1 MHEIKNIQVEK
12 RPSKLRLQ
20 GRILFLADDADL
32 IRRQLAGEDLELTD
46 ELRSKLRDQ
55 ISTDEITPAYICYY
69 FDETLGEFPYLG
81 LRAGGEAPI
90 TRGSVKKG
98 RFVCSVAG
106 KRRGKGSSRE
116 QSPYAELMAGIRV
129 VIAENI
135 ERIYNENCQNLG
147 ILTSTDFSLI
157 ERIRAG
163 EEIPLSAFTEGV
175 DAITRE
181 IIEYGGLF
189 EFNVARLQGSVRIPA
204 LESQRMPTDD
214 PGDGADAPDGDDV
227 RRLRGASEHHA
238 GREAWSPAEAAEE
251 TTTTSAPNN
260 PPGAAGR
267 AGDHAGNGHRAT
279 RRTRVGDRPMT
290 VAEKIFARNWVVDA
304 AAGEYGVPWVK
315 PGDSGFVRTD
325 WRFSHEYVTPMAA
338 IFFEEK
344 LGPDAKVTDPD
355 TVLMF
360 RDHLTYLHEV
370 MPRERVQMGL
380 LDVATQ
386 LKQKQQDFAE
396 KQGIRLYG
404 ERLGARLG
412 SEAICHSK
420 MLEEYAEPGQI
431 IVGTDSHTPHS
442 GAIGAVAFGVGTTA
456 IFNSWITKD
465 VRVSVPPSFKV
476 VIRGKKP
483 AHVTAKD
490 FMLEILRH
498 PYIKDGHAIGQ
509 IIEYAGEA
517 VEALSVDE
525 RATMTNMAAEVG
537 AFTGIVAPD
546 ARAVDYLV
554 AERGMDRARAEA
566 LVDGLQ
572 SDPDAEYVKV
582 IELDASRIRPM
593 VALPGDP
600 GNGLFMDELG
610 DEPVRI
616 DAAYAGSCTAGKK
629 EDMDMYARV
638 LAEARE
644 RGLRVHPGVRM
655 YIQCGSQE
663 VKEYCRQK
671 GYLDLFEEVGAEF
684 IEPGCGACIAAGP
697 GTSASPD
704 EVTISS
710 QNRNFPGRSGP
721 GQLYLASPYA
731 VAASAIAGYVTAWEP
746 GKPIRQIGADRVG
759 V

>member
-1 MHEIKNIQVEK
+1 MHSEIQKIDVRK
-12 RPSKLRLQ
+12 RPAKLRFD
-20 GRILFLADDADL
+20 GRVLFLVDDADL
-32 IRRQLAGEDLELTD
+32 IRRQLDGEDLALTP
-46 ELRSKLRDQ
+46 ELRANLRDQ

-90 TRGSVKKG
+90 ARGSVKKG
-98 RFVCSVAG
+98 GFVCSVAG

-147 ILTSTDFSLI
+147 ILTSTDFGLI
-157 ERIRAG
+157 DRIRAG
-163 EEIPLSAFTEGV
+163 EEIPLSEFTDGV

-189 EFNVARLQGSVRIPA
+189 EFNVARLQGRIEIPM
-204 LESQRMPTDD
+204 LESQRLGV
-214 PGDGADAPDGDDV
+214 GDGASLDDPAEV
-227 RRLRGASEHHA
+227 RRLRGASEHGA
-238 GREAWSPAEAAEE
+238 GRAAWSPEEAAEE
-251 TTTTSAPNN
+251 ATATSRPNN
-260 PPGAAGR
+260 PAAPPP
-267 AGDHAGNGHRAT
+267 GNGHRT
-279 RRTRVGDRPMT
+279 RRVGRRPMT

-304 AAGEYGVPWVK
+304 AEGEHGVPWVK

-325 WRFSHEYVTPMAA
+325 YRFSHEYVTPMAA

-344 LGPDAKVTDPD
+344 LGGDARVNDPS
-355 TVLMF
+355 TILMF

-370 MPRERVQMGL
+370 MPRERVQLGL

-386 LKQKQQDFAE
+386 LKEKQQEFAE

-404 ERLGARLG
+404 ERVGARLG

-420 MLEEYAEPGQI
+420 MLEAYVEPGQLV
-431 IVGTDSHTPHS
+431 VGTDSHTPHS
-442 GAIGAVAFGVGTTA
+442 GAIGCVAFGVGTTA
-456 IFNSWITKD
+456 IFNAWITKD
-465 VRVSVPPSFKV
+465 VRVSVPPSFRV
-476 VIRGKKP
+476 VIRGEKP

-498 PYIKDGHAIGQ
+498 PYIREGHAIGQ
-509 IIEYAGEA
+509 IIEYGGEA
-517 VEALSVDE
+517 VEALSIDE

-546 ARAVDYLV
+546 GKAVDYLV
-554 AERGMDRARAEA
+554 AERGMDRAHAEA
-566 LVDGLQ
+566 LVEGLQ
-572 SDPDAEYVKV
+572 SDPDAEYVKT
-582 IELDASRIRPM
+582 IELDAGGIRPM

-600 GNGLFMDELG
+600 GNGRYMDELG
-610 DEPVRI
+610 EEPIRI

-638 LAEARE
+638 LKEARE
-644 RGLRVHPGVRM
+644 QGLGVADHVRL

-663 VKEYCRQK
+663 VKEYCRRQ
-671 GYLDLFEEVGAEF
+671 GYLDLFDAVGAEF

-721 GQLYLASPYA
+721 GRLYLASPYA
-731 VAASAIAGYVTAWEP
+731 VAASAVAGYITAWEP
-746 GKPIRQIGADRVG
+746 GRPIRPLASTTP
-759 V
+759 

>member
-1 MHEIKNIQVEK
+1 MHPEIQKLRVDK
-12 RPSKLRLQ
+12 RPSVLRFE
-20 GRILFLADDADL
+20 GRILFLVDDADL
-32 IRRQLAGEDLELTD
+32 LRRQLNGEDLELTP
-46 ELRSKLRDQ
+46 ELRSRLRDQ

-81 LRAGGEAPI
+81 LRAGDEAPI
-90 TRGSVKKG
+90 VRGSVRRG
-98 RFVCSVAG
+98 GFVCSVAG

-116 QSPYAELMAGIRV
+116 QSPYAEMMAGIRV

-157 ERIRAG
+157 ERIRSG
-163 EEIPLSAFTEGV
+163 EEIPLAAFTDGV

-189 EFNVARLQGSVRIPA
+189 EFNVARLQGRVDIPA
-204 LESQRMPTDD
+204 LESQRLGGD
-214 PGDGADAPDGDDV
+214 DGADDHEHDAEDV
-227 RRLRGASEHHA
+227 RRLRGASAHRS
-238 GREAWSPAEAAEE
+238 GREGWSPAEAAEE

-260 PPGAAGR
+260 PPAAAAG
-267 AGDHAGNGHRAT
+267 AGDQAGNGRDAV
-279 RRTRVGDRPMT
+279 RRMRVGERPMT

-304 AAGEYGVPWVK
+304 AAGEHGVPWVK

-325 WRFSHEYVTPMAA
+325 YRFSHEYVTPMAA

-344 LGPDAKVTDPD
+344 LGPDAKVTDPN
-355 TVLMF
+355 TIIMF

-370 MPRERVQMGL
+370 MPQERVQLGL

-386 LKQKQQDFAE
+386 LKEKQQQFAE

-404 ERLGARLG
+404 ERLGARIG

-420 MLEEYAEPGQI
+420 MLEEYAEPGHL

-442 GAIGAVAFGVGTTA
+442 GAIGCIAFGVGTTA

-498 PYIKDGHAIGQ
+498 PYIRDGHAIGQ
-509 IIEYAGEA
+509 IIEYGGEA
-517 VEALSVDE
+517 VEALSIDE

-546 ARAVDYLV
+546 ATAVEYLV
-554 AERGMDRARAEA
+554 AERGMDRARAES
-566 LVDGLQ
+566 LIEGLQ
-572 SDPDAEYVKV
+572 SDPEAEYVKI

-600 GNGLFMDELG
+600 GNGMYMDELG
-610 DEPVRI
+610 DEPIRI

-638 LAEARE
+638 LLEARE

-655 YIQCGSQE
+655 YIQCGSQD

-671 GYLDLFEEVGAEF
+671 GYLELFEEVGAEF

-731 VAASAIAGYVTAWEP
+731 VAASAIAGYVMAWEP
-746 GKPIRQIGADRVG
+746 GKPIRPLEAAPA
-759 V
+759 

>member
-1 MHEIKNIQVEK
+1 MTTDLLSLKVEK
-12 RPSKLRLQ
+12 RPAKLRFD
-20 GRILFLADDADL
+20 GRVLFLVDDAGL
-32 IRRQLAGEDLELTD
+32 VSRQLEGEDLELTP
-46 ELRSKLRDQ
+46 ELRAKLRDQ

-69 FDETLGEFPYLG
+69 FDETLGQFPYLG
-81 LRAGGEAPI
+81 LRAGDEFPVK
-90 TRGSVKKG
+90 RGSVKNG
-98 RFVCSVAG
+98 GFVCSVSG

-147 ILTSTDFSLI
+147 VLTSTDFSLI
-157 ERIRAG
+157 DRIRAG
-163 EEIPLSAFTEGV
+163 EEIELAEFTR
-175 DAITRE
+175 DADPITAA

-189 EFNVARLQGSVRIPA
+189 EYNVARLQGKVEIPPIASMAEAREERDAESVTEIRGAGESGSDGPRWTAEMQAEQVVATTQPA
-204 LESQRMPTDD
+204 AHPPAGEARLP
-214 PGDGADAPDGDDV
+214 GADC
-227 RRLRGASEHHA
+227 
-238 GREAWSPAEAAEE
+238 
-251 TTTTSAPNN
+251 
-260 PPGAAGR
+260 
-267 AGDHAGNGHRAT
+267 
-279 RRTRVGDRPMT
+279 RRTHGRRGMT
-290 VAEKIFARNWVVDA
+290 IAEKIFASRWVVDA
-304 AAGEYGVPWVK
+304 SKGWFGVPWVC

-325 WRFSHEYVTPMAA
+325 LRFSHEYVSPMAA

-344 LGPDAKVTDPD
+344 LGEDAKVTDPSSI
-355 TVLMF
+355 LMF

-370 MPRERVQMGL
+370 MPQERVQLGL
-380 LDVATQ
+380 LDVARQ
-386 LKQKQQDFAE
+386 LEIKQREFAG

-404 ERLGARLG
+404 ERMGYRLG

-420 MLEEYAEPGQI
+420 VLESYAEPGMV

-442 GAIGAVAFGVGTTA
+442 GAIGCIAFGVGTTA

-483 AHVTAKD
+483 DNVTAKD

-498 PYIKDGHAIGQ
+498 PYIRDGHAIGQ

-537 AFTGIVAPD
+537 AFTGIIAPD
-546 ARAVDYLV
+546 ERAVEYLV
-554 AERGMDRARAEA
+554 EERGMDRARAEQ
-566 LVDGLQ
+566 LCRGLY

-582 IELDASRIRPM
+582 IEIDASTIRPM

-600 GNGLFMDELG
+600 GNGLYIDELG
-610 DEPVRI
+610 DEPVRL
-616 DAAYAGSCTAGKK
+616 DVAYAGSCTAGKK
-629 EDMDMYARV
+629 EDMDMYATV
-638 LAEARE
+638 LNEAKSQ
-644 RGLRVHPGVRM
+644 GLRVHADVKL

-663 VKEYCRQK
+663 VREYCEDE
-671 GYLDLFEEVGAEF
+671 GYLALFEEMGAEF

-697 GTSASPD
+697 GTSRTPD

-721 GQLYLASPYA
+721 GRLYLASPYT
-731 VAASAIAGYVTAWEP
+731 VAASAVAGHIVEWTPGRPLPRLEPATA
-746 GKPIRQIGADRVG
+746 
-759 V
+759 